1 MRLQPTAGNFSDD
14 GPAAPEI
21 WPPAPLVEVA
31 RLLERMRL
39 ELSAHAGEALEEAA
53 EMRVLCVHADE
64 RPGSLPMAIKWEEQ
78 SRASLPTFA
87 KSWAAGMNATDI
99 ATPNEDLSSLP
110 RAGAAAVKS
119 VGGKR
124 AALGLLLFLP
134 TDGFEPASDGGGI
147 SVSALTNA
155 ADEAREVR
163 ARPGTLVLI
172 DGMAA
177 ARAKLL
183 PRRQGFAC
191 VACTFF
197 IAR

>member
-1 MRLQPTAGNFSDD
+1 MG
-14 GPAAPEI
+14 
-21 WPPAPLVEVA
+21 
-31 RLLERMRL
+31 
-39 ELSAHAGEALEEAA
+39 
-53 EMRVLCVHADE
+53 
-64 RPGSLPMAIKWEEQ
+64 
-78 SRASLPTFA
+78 
-87 KSWAAGMNATDI
+87 
-99 ATPNEDLSSLP
+99 
-110 RAGAAAVKS
+110 
-119 VGGKR
+119 GGKR

-134 TDGFEPASDGGGI
+134 TDGFEPACDGGGI

-183 PRRQGFAC
+183 QRRQGFAC